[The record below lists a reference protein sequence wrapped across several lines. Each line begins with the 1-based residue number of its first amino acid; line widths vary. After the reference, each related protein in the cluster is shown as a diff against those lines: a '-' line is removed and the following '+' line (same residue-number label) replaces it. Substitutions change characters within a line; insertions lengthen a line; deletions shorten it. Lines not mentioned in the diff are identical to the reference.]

1 MTLHQASESPRHPDR
16 RAPFGGAWLVTFTDL
31 AAIMLAFF
39 ILQYSMTEIEAE
51 KWDQAKMAFNHFY
64 KKPVE
69 EAAPGLLAA
78 PDAGTIEPQPGLD
91 LDYLASILDVQ
102 IEETPALADA
112 TLEVL
117 ADRIV
122 IALPDTLLFAED
134 GADLRAGAEQA
145 LAALAGALASV
156 PNRLDVIGHT
166 DPTQPGDA
174 ARQSNW
180 ELSLERALTAS
191 RALRAAGY
199 TRPVRT
205 LGRASGDFARL
216 NPALPLALRRRL
228 AQRVDLVVR
237 DDRAPQ

>member
-1 MTLHQASESPRHPDR
+1 MTLHHASESPRHPDR
-16 RAPFGGAWLVTFTDL
+16 RTPFGGAWLVVFTDL

-64 KKPVE
+64 KKPAE
-69 EAAPGLLAA
+69 EAAPGLMTA
-78 PDAGTIEPQPGLD
+78 PDAETIEPQPGLD

-102 IEETPALADA
+102 IEETPALAAA

-122 IALPDTLLFAED
+122 ISLPDTLLFAED

-166 DPTQPGDA
+166 DPAQPGDA

-191 RALRAAGY
+191 GALRAAGY
-199 TRPVRT
+199 TRPVRA

-237 DDRAPQ
+237 ADRAAR